1 MDPLEYPIVVQPGA
15 NCQEPTVVWN
25 NGYRDVKVARTSL
38 ADIRNRPSLPK
49 YGGPHTAV
57 QMLLGAK
64 YFESFDELYGL
75 DSWSASICVRSMQE
89 NEEETGRICWDF
101 NVPTISDQ
109 TCGLVASIRTHIR
122 EHSGPSI
129 NLTSKLAFPPPP
141 PLFSNSNPFRLS
153 RRSKIDFSFPCL
165 LEFVKTFDIDK
176 MDDHEHAHVS
186 AVHDGNLPQDSAQR
200 EELKTMIL
208 ANKRNEDED
217 NFDGAVGMVPAHVE
231 ELFHSS
237 HCDKVPWYDGT
248 FWVLVASLREFVKRN
263 PSHQLPLSGVLPD
276 IKSDTQQAL
285 EDFETFKDIMY
296 DVRDSLDELPSDDD
310 TDYHT
315 ELGHGHEPPDTS
327 ISPEMLESFFE
338 EECQPGNEE
347 YIATWYLAFQA
358 LPAYRSSKKG
368 EYPGMRKGE
377 EEADIE
383 ILSPTV
389 LNNLSDHGWEKQ
401 GDKLPEK
408 MQKALREMVRSSA
421 CELPHIASLVGGLVS
436 QEVIKII
443 TKQFIPMNGVL
454 IFDRYRTTTGIL
466 EF

>member
-25 NGYRDVKVARTSL
+25 NGYRDVRRESRPPIRCRDNFFLSETSTGKVARTSL

-122 EHSGPSI
+122 EHS
-129 NLTSKLAFPPPP
+129 
-141 PLFSNSNPFRLS
+141 
-153 RRSKIDFSFPCL
+153 
-165 LEFVKTFDIDK
+165 
-176 MDDHEHAHVS
+176 
-186 AVHDGNLPQDSAQR
+186 DSAQR

-327 ISPEMLESFFE
+327 ISPEMLESFGGEHFDDPDDLKRFPAFGCTFFSTQSSRTVSVILGVALNLKNNQIHQTSPSTVPKFE

-436 QEVIKII
+436 QEVIKSS
-443 TKQFIPMNGVL
+443 PNNSYL
-454 IFDRYRTTTGIL
+454 
-466 EF
+466 